1 LEGISFDD
9 AFSSAISK
17 RMKDNQSKK
26 RTQELVSTFDH
37 ADDKV
42 KAFEVALGVEKG
54 KNQRLEIENYELR

>member
-1 LEGISFDD
+1 
-9 AFSSAISK
+9 
-17 RMKDNQSKK
+17 MKDNQSKK